1 MAPGNYGI
9 QFLENKSFMASNI
22 RIISR
27 LDIKGPNLIK
37 GINFEGLRKLG
48 DPNQFAR
55 DYYEQG
61 IDEIIYIDI
70 VASLYER
77 SSLLNIVRR
86 TTQDVFI
93 PITVGGGI
101 RSVDDAREMLR
112 AGADKVAVNTAA
124 VKCPELIHEISHKFG
139 AQCMV
144 LSIEA
149 KRTAPGKWEV
159 YYDNGREKSGIDVL
173 EWAERGCELG
183 AGEILLTSVDMEG
196 TGRGFDCELTSAVS
210 RAVPIPVIASG
221 GLGTVDDFEQ
231 VVKAGQADAVAIA
244 GALHYKK
251 LTVRDIRTE
260 ALRRGIHVRRDVLCQ
275 Q

>member
-1 MAPGNYGI
+1 
-9 QFLENKSFMASNI
+9 MASNI

-48 DPNQFAR
+48 DPNQFAK

-93 PITVGGGI
+93 PITVGGGV

-124 VKCPELIHEISHKFG
+124 VKRPELIHEISQKFG

-149 KRTAPGKWEV
+149 KRTAPNKWEV
-159 YYDNGREKSGIDVL
+159 YYDNGREKSGVDVL
-173 EWAERGCELG
+173 EWAQRGCELG

-210 RAVPIPVIASG
+210 RLVPIPVIASG
-221 GLGTVDDFEQ
+221 GLGTVDDFVQ
-231 VVKAGQADAVAIA
+231 VVKSGQADAVAVA

-251 LTVRDIRTE
+251 LTVGGIRSE
-260 ALRRGIHVRRDVLCQ
+260 ALRQSIHVRRDVLCQ

>member
-1 MAPGNYGI
+1 
-9 QFLENKSFMASNI
+9 MASNI

-27 LDIKGPNLIK
+27 LDIKGTNLIK
-37 GINFEGLRKLG
+37 GIHLEGLRKIG
-48 DPNQFAR
+48 DPNVFAKE
-55 DYYEQG
+55 YYEQG
-61 IDEIIYIDI
+61 IDEIIYIDV

-77 SSLLNIVRR
+77 SSFLNIVRR

-93 PITVGGGI
+93 PITVGGGV
-101 RSVDDAREMLR
+101 RSVDDAREILR

-124 VKCPELIHEISHKFG
+124 VKRPELIHEISQKFG

-159 YYDNGREKSGIDVL
+159 YYDNGREKTGFDVL
-173 EWAERGCELG
+173 EWAQKGCELG

-196 TGRGFDCELTSAVS
+196 TGRGFDCELTSSVS
-210 RAVPIPVIASG
+210 RVVSIPVIASG

-251 LTVRDIRTE
+251 LTIQDVRIE
-260 ALRRGIHVRRDVLCQ
+260 ALQRGIHVRRGAPCNV
-275 Q
+275 